1 MPDLQEVYRQRA
13 DDCRRQAKKANNR
26 EEEALWLAIAEE
38 WLKLADNIW
47 RIRVSVSPDD
57 E

>member
-13 DDCRRQAKKANNR
+13 DDCRRQATKTNNAT
-26 EEEALWLAIAEE
+26 EETLWLAIAQA
-38 WLKLADNIW
+38 WLKLADG
-47 RIRVSVSPDD
+47 VMHGSHKEPAFD

>member
-13 DDCRRQAKKANNR
+13 DYCRRQATKANNAT
-26 EEEALWLAIAEE
+26 EEALWLAIAQA
-38 WLKLADNIW
+38 WLKLADGVRHGSANTSA
-47 RIRVSVSPDD
+47 VH

>member
-13 DDCRRQAKKANNR
+13 DYCRRQATKANNAT
-26 EEEALWLAIAEE
+26 EEALWLAIAQA
-38 WLKLADNIW
+38 WLKLADGV
-47 RIRVSVSPDD
+47 RHGSVEEPAVD